1 MATTRPR
8 LTGRYADR
16 AEAGRALGD
25 AVAAA
30 GPLPRPVVL
39 ALPRGGVPVAAEVAA
54 RLLAP
59 LEVIV
64 VRKIGAPG
72 RPELAMGALAMIGP
86 QVSLYRNEDII
97 SALGIG
103 EAAFEAAHER
113 ELAELRRRGGIFSRA
128 DATPV
133 PGADV
138 VLVDDGLAT
147 GSTMLAAVAAVRGL
161 EPARVVVAVP
171 VASRQAAPGG
181 RAVADEV
188 ICPVVPARFVAV
200 GLAYADFHQLTDQE
214 VDALLESG
222 VGLGDVGLGP
232 VGQQQ
237 QVGVAQREDRVR
249 DAAGRPELLVVG
261 EGAVDQCSE
270 GCGCPTGAT
279 PPIGWPVWARTN
291 SAEARCSSSP

>member
-1 MATTRPR
+1 MAATRQR

-30 GPLPRPVVL
+30 GPHPRPVVL
-39 ALPRGGVPVAAEVAA
+39 ALPRGGVPVAVEVAA
-54 RLLAP
+54 RLSAP

-86 QVSLYRNEDII
+86 QVSLFRNEDII
-97 SALGIG
+97 AALGVG
-103 EAAFEAAHER
+103 DLAFAAAHDR
-113 ELAELRRRGGIFSRA
+113 ELAELRRRGGVFSRA
-128 DATPV
+128 DAPPI

-171 VASRQAAPGG
+171 VGSRPAVRAVG
-181 RAVADEV
+181 AVADKV
-188 ICPVVPARFVAV
+188 ICPLVPAHFVAV
-200 GLAYADFHQLTDQE
+200 GLAYADFHQLTDHE
-214 VDALLESG
+214 VDALLRSG
-222 VGLGDVGLGP
+222 
-232 VGQQQ
+232 
-237 QVGVAQREDRVR
+237 
-249 DAAGRPELLVVG
+249 
-261 EGAVDQCSE
+261 
-270 GCGCPTGAT
+270 
-279 PPIGWPVWARTN
+279 
-291 SAEARCSSSP
+291 